1 MTKKERIDEK
11 HTQVID
17 DENLEECFIITP
29 IGTTNSETF
38 QKTTGLIKAIID
50 PVLNKLGFKANPAHY
65 IFDPGSIPKQ
75 ILRRIVNDRLV
86 IANLTGLNPNVMY
99 ELAVR
104 HAVKLPVVTMAEEG
118 TKLPFDVSDQ
128 RTIFYNDSFAG
139 VEEAKTNLER
149 AIELVLKEDYNP
161 ENPIYDAI
169 EANSILK
176 NITPES
182 KEEYLVKRLD
192 NIESALRDVSKTR
205 SGYQPSSLR
214 RKTTVFRI
222 EYIDPQVKIMTL
234 GKILRQAQTLGIEHS
249 HADSINDSTLLTLI
263 DCTQDRIMDFLTA
276 LTPLKGIH
284 NIESIE

>member
-1 MTKKERIDEK
+1 MTKKEKTDEK
-11 HTQVID
+11 HTEVVD

-29 IGTTNSETF
+29 IGATNSETF

-139 VEEAKTNLER
+139 VEEAKANLER

-176 NITPES
+176 SIAPES

-192 NIESALRDVSKTR
+192 NIESALREVSKNNN
-205 SGYQPSSLR
+205 
-214 RKTTVFRI
+214 TTIKSFSRNQI
-222 EYIDPQVKIMTL
+222 FKFEIDYIDPFVMELTL
-234 GKILRQAQTLGIEHS
+234 NSIRKRLQSLGIPHS
-249 HADSINDSTLLTLI
+249 YSENPKSKSTLFKL
-263 DCTQDRIMDFLTA
+263 DCDGQEFENFIISLNFFKGVNDIRI
-276 LTPLKGIH
+276 
-284 NIESIE
+284 IE